1 MKKSTILLVDE
12 DIHFLE
18 IASRRLRKLGYQV
31 QPARSCDEARRM
43 AGQLRPCMIL
53 IDRGLPGDG
62 EASRRI
68 LAALRADPNVSEIPV
83 LMTSARQ
90 QMHS

>member
-1 MKKSTILLVDE
+1 MKPSTILLIDE
-12 DIHFLE
+12 DIQFLE
-18 IASRRLRKLGYQV
+18 TASRRLQKLGYHV
-31 QPARSCDEARRM
+31 KPARTTDEARQL
-43 AGQLRPCMIL
+43 ATELRPCMIV

-68 LAALRADPNVSEIPV
+68 LAALRGDPSVSNIPV

-90 QMHS
+90 SMLS